1 MSRKSMEVLNFSKI
15 NCKSESILSKLIK
28 RFNVEIRQK
37 FVKKIIKK
45 TKIITNEKIDK
56 SWLINWG

>member
-1 MSRKSMEVLNFSKI
+1 MEVLNFSKT

-28 RFNVEIRQK
+28 RFNVEIGKK
-37 FVKKIIKK
+37 FAKKIIKK

-56 SWLINWG
+56 S

>member
-28 RFNVEIRQK
+28 HFNVEIGKK
-37 FVKKIIKK
+37 FAKKIIKK

-56 SWLINWG
+56 S